1 MAYYYDR
8 NCHIQKDLRTAREPL
23 ECLRST
29 WRILEQPECHLSR
42 QITINQTIT
51 SNTQSQVTLKN
62 IGPGFLH
69 FTQPSES
76 QQLTRFPDSQ
86 VVPVSF
92 VPHVNLF
99 LTFPWAKVRDAGATC
114 KLLFI
119 KHLTEIRV
127 VIFTTLKIL
136 NALIHNQ
143 LRGAHIFNGKSR
155 QSCR

>member
-1 MAYYYDR
+1 MASGLHG
-8 NCHIQKDLRTAREPL
+8 NLLNASAQHG
-23 ECLRST
+23 
-29 WRILEQPECHLSR
+29 RILEQPECHILW
-42 QITINQTIT
+42 QIAINQAIT
-51 SNTQSQVTLKN
+51 SNAQSQVTLKN

-69 FTQPSES
+69 FTQPSEA
-76 QQLTRFPDSQ
+76 QLLTRFLYSQ

-99 LTFPWAKVRDAGATC
+99 LTFPWAKVRDRDTAGATC

-119 KHLTEIRV
+119 KYLTEIRV
-127 VIFTTLKIL
+127 AVFATLKIL
-136 NALIHNQ
+136 NMLTHKQ